1 MINMKKIAVYN
12 LVFAAVMA
20 LALVLGIGLTSMAGQ
35 TVTLKGSD
43 TMLLLGQRWAEGYM
57 ADNPE
62 SIIQVT
68 GGGSGVGFAALING
82 STDVCEASRPIKPG
96 ETEKLKQRFNTPG
109 VEIPVARDGLSVY
122 INEENPVSELTMDQL
137 KKIYLGTITNWK
149 EVGGPDQRIIMYG
162 RENSSGTYTY
172 FKDVVLKGK
181 DFAAQTQTL
190 PGTAAVVNA
199 VAKDKS
205 GIGYG
210 GAAYAKGVKFARLK
224 KDADS
229 PAFEP
234 NLVNVRSGDYP
245 LSRFLYWYLR
255 NKPQGEIKKLVDFVL
270 SEKGQEVVTQVG
282 YFPVK

>member
-1 MINMKKIAVYN
+1 MKNRIHSKIIW
-12 LVFAAVMA
+12 LA
-20 LALVLGIGLTSMAGQ
+20 LAVVISVSGIGLSLKAGQ
-35 TVTLKGSD
+35 TITLKGSD
-43 TMLLLGQRWAEGYM
+43 TMLMLGQRWAESFM
-57 ADNPE
+57 AENPE
-62 SIIQVT
+62 TIIQVT

-82 STDVCEASRPIKPG
+82 STDICEASRPIKPG
-96 ETEKLKQRFNTPG
+96 EVDKLKQRFNTTG
-109 VEIPVARDGLSVY
+109 VEIPVARDGLAVY
-122 INEENPVSELTMDQL
+122 LHAENPVSELSIEQL

-172 FKDVVLKGK
+172 FKDEVLKGK

-199 VAKDKS
+199 VAKDKF

-210 GAAYAKGVKFARLK
+210 GAAYAKGVKYAKLK
-224 KDADS
+224 KDDAS

-234 NLVNVRSGDYP
+234 NLETVRSGDYP
-245 LSRFLYWYLR
+245 LSRFLFWYLR
-255 NKPQGEIKKLVDFVL
+255 NKPQGDIKKLVDFVL
-270 SEKGQEVVTQVG
+270 SDKGQEVVTQVG